1 MAETKIFDPIHG
13 FIAISPLMKRILATP
28 EMHRLRD
35 LKQLGATSYV
45 FPGATHTRLS
55 HSIGVSYLAGKMMT
69 SLRVNQ
75 PELMITD
82 RDVELTR
89 IAALVHDLGHGP
101 YSHLYDDR
109 VIESDEPKH
118 EERGC
123 KMFRE
128 MVRRHG
134 LPLEEEE
141 VDRVTAMVNPRGEEQ
156 IHSWQY
162 QIVANKACQVDVDKI
177 DYLQRDVYYLGLKYG
192 GEYSRLLTE
201 ARVCWVD
208 VVGVGQ
214 TQEIAWPEKL
224 QYEIFSLFATRYRL
238 HKQVYNHP
246 VVKAHEYCLVEILRE
261 LRRKDTPFLQL
272 TDSAV
277 LCPLHTNCEPMQ
289 QAIASR
295 TIPKLIGETI
305 KRGQPPLGSPTPRT
319 VLDLIIDEV
328 KIGFGGG
335 VNPLEQVSY
344 YGPESNAAAGWC
356 ARRLDPSKASFCIPA
371 LHQETLLR
379 LYTTATSPEGIAHA
393 KEHWNIMKSANA
405 LMDSI

>member
-28 EMHRLRD
+28 AMHRLRD

-134 LPLEEEE
+134 LTKTLS
-141 VDRVTAMVNPRGEEQ
+141 RRGEDGELINQ
-156 IHSWQY
+156 ALAVRLAALFSFF
-162 QIVANKACQVDVDKI
+162 
-177 DYLQRDVYYLGLKYG
+177 LSPEYG
-192 GEYSRLLTE
+192 E
-201 ARVCWVD
+201 
-208 VVGVGQ
+208 
-214 TQEIAWPEKL
+214 
-224 QYEIFSLFATRYRL
+224 
-238 HKQVYNHP
+238 
-246 VVKAHEYCLVEILRE
+246 LRE
-261 LRRKDTPFLQL
+261 ALVGRESDAP
-272 TDSAV
+272 
-277 LCPLHTNCEPMQ
+277 PEP
-289 QAIASR
+289 S
-295 TIPKLIGETI
+295 
-305 KRGQPPLGSPTPRT
+305 PPSPPPSPSS
-319 VLDLIIDEV
+319 
-328 KIGFGGG
+328 
-335 VNPLEQVSY
+335 NPV
-344 YGPESNAAAGWC
+344 
-356 ARRLDPSKASFCIPA
+356 
-371 LHQETLLR
+371 
-379 LYTTATSPEGIAHA
+379 
-393 KEHWNIMKSANA
+393 
-405 LMDSI
+405 